1 MSAQQI
7 APVFL
12 ALSALCGCLL
22 LAACASQS
30 EPRVRTETVTVE
42 VPVYRKARPPAWML
56 EPVVT
61 PDDVGQIFVAQGNP
75 DAVLGVTRD
84 GLAEFYLLLDSSVSR
99 LQAWRA
105 WAATDSSDSNE

>member
-1 MSAQQI
+1 MMRAVCCI
-7 APVFL
+7 AAVL
-12 ALSALCGCLL
+12 VLS
-22 LAACASQS
+22 ACASQP

-42 VPVYRKARPPAWML
+42 VPVYRKATPPAWML

-61 PDDVGQIFVAQGNP
+61 PDDVGQIFVAPDEP

-84 GLAEFYLLLDSSVSR
+84 GLAQFYLLLDSSVAR

-105 WAATDSSDSNE
+105 WAANNSTEGDER